1 MKESGEKPW
10 VAITGSSSGI
20 GKATALHLAAA
31 GYGVVLASEQAEALR
46 AVQDEILQAGGRA
59 EVVDLNLLEPGAAEQ
74 FYARVVEKVGFCEVV
89 VNNAGIGLHK
99 TLEESTDAEFQRVFT
114 VNFFSMVT
122 ICRAALGFMK
132 QQRRG
137 HLINVSSASARRS
150 LERMSCYG
158 ASKGAVHCF
167 SQALRAEVAQDG
179 IAVTEILPISV
190 STPFFDTAGYRPKG
204 LVQTPDTIAA
214 LVERAILTRPA
225 ELCSSGLTRWGFVL
239 DSVAPNLVSTLMNWH
254 ARWARRRDASAS

>member
-1 MKESGEKPW
+1 MRESAEKPW

-20 GKATALHLAAA
+20 GKATALWLAKA
-31 GYGVVLASEQAEALR
+31 GYGVVLASEQPEALR
-46 AVQDEILQAGGRA
+46 RVRDEILHAGGRA
-59 EVVDLNLLEPGAAEQ
+59 EVVDLDLLDPSAVES
-74 FYARVVEKVGFCEVV
+74 FYRQVEEKVGFCEIV

-99 TLEESTDAEFQRVFT
+99 TLEDSTDAEFQRVFAI
-114 VNFFSMVT
+114 NFFSMVT
-122 ICRAALGFMK
+122 ICRSALVAMK
-132 QQRRG
+132 QLKRG
-137 HLINVSSASARRS
+137 HIINVSSASARRS

-254 ARWARRRDASAS
+254 ARWARRRDTSAS

>member
-1 MKESGEKPW
+1 
-10 VAITGSSSGI
+10 V
-20 GKATALHLAAA
+20 
-31 GYGVVLASEQAEALR
+31 R
-46 AVQDEILQAGGRA
+46 DEIRSSGGRA
-59 EVVDLNLLEPGAAEQ
+59 EAIDLDLLDPQAAEN
-74 FYARVVEKVGFCEVV
+74 FYRRVEERVGFCEIV

-99 TLEESTDAEFQRVFT
+99 TLRESTDSEFQRVFA
-114 VNFFSMVT
+114 VNFFSIVT
-122 ICRAALGFMK
+122 ISRSAVEAMS
-132 QQRRG
+132 RRG
-137 HLINVSSASARRS
+137 RGQIINISSASARRS

-167 SQALRAEVAQDG
+167 SQALRAEVAPHG

-239 DSVAPNLVSTLMNWH
+239 DSMAPNLVSTLMNWH
-254 ARWARRRDASAS
+254 ARWARARD